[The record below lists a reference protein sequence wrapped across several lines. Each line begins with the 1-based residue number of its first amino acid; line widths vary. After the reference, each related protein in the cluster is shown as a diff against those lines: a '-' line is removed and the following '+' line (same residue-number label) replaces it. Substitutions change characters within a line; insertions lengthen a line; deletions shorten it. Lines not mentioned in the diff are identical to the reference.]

1 MSLAKKL
8 IIGTAQ
14 FGQNYGITNFMG
26 KVAEAEIKSI
36 FRTARSN
43 NIYTL
48 DTASSYGDSELVLG
62 NIGISDFNVI
72 TKLPSK
78 GKSTSN
84 FYEIYEAA
92 ILSSL
97 KDLKISRVESVL
109 LHRPDEILSSDGGA
123 IFSALQRL
131 KDRGLVDRIGI
142 SIYSPDLLNE
152 ICPKYLFDVVQVPL
166 NIFDRRIITS
176 GWLRR
181 LSEMGVSVIARSVF
195 LQGVL
200 LSQISDLPDYFY
212 QWRPHLNKWIEFY
225 KENDL
230 SALEASL
237 RFVAQIPEIDKVIV
251 GLESE
256 RQLTE
261 IVRAIN
267 NPVIIESN
275 HLETSD
281 LGLISPIHWPS

>member
-1 MSLAKKL
+1 MSLTSKL
-8 IIGTAQ
+8 ILGTAQ
-14 FGQNYGITNFMG
+14 FGQNYGITNVTG
-26 KVAEAEIKSI
+26 KVSEVEIKSI
-36 FRTARSN
+36 FRNARSN
-43 NIYTL
+43 QIHTL

-62 NIGISDFNVI
+62 NIGVSDFDVI
-72 TKLPSK
+72 TKLPTIGS
-78 GKSTSN
+78 STSR
-84 FYEIYEAA
+84 FYEIYENA
-92 ILSSL
+92 IVSSL
-97 KDLKISRVESVL
+97 EDLKMSRIDTVL
-109 LHRPDEILSSDGGA
+109 LHRPEELLSPYGDA
-123 IFSALQRL
+123 IYNALRKL
-131 KDRGLVDRIGI
+131 KDSGLVDRIGI

-152 ICPKYLFDVVQVPL
+152 IYPNYLFDVVQVPL

-212 QWRPHLNKWIEFY
+212 QWRPHFKQWIEFY
-225 KENDL
+225 QGNGL

-237 RFVAQIPEIDKVIV
+237 QFILQVPEIDKIIV
-251 GLESE
+251 GIESE

-275 HLETSD
+275 HLEISD
-281 LGLISPIHWPS
+281 LGLISPVHWPS

>member
-1 MSLAKKL
+1 MSLTSKL
-8 IIGTAQ
+8 ILGTAQ
-14 FGQNYGITNFMG
+14 FGQNYGITNVTG
-26 KVAEAEIKSI
+26 KVSEVEIKSI
-36 FRTARSN
+36 FRNARSN
-43 NIYTL
+43 QIHTL

-62 NIGISDFNVI
+62 NIGVSDFDVI
-72 TKLPSK
+72 TKLPTIGS
-78 GKSTSN
+78 STSR
-84 FYEIYEAA
+84 FYEIYENA
-92 ILSSL
+92 IVSSL
-97 KDLKISRVESVL
+97 EDLKMSRIDTVL
-109 LHRPDEILSSDGGA
+109 LHRPEELLSPYGDA
-123 IFSALQRL
+123 IYNALRKL
-131 KDRGLVDRIGI
+131 KDSGLVDRIGI

-152 ICPKYLFDVVQVPL
+152 IYPNYLFDVVQVPL

-212 QWRPHLNKWIEFY
+212 QWRPHFKQWMEFY
-225 KENDL
+225 QENGL

-237 RFVAQIPEIDKVIV
+237 QFIAQVPEIDKIIV
-251 GLESE
+251 GIESE

-275 HLETSD
+275 HLEISD
-281 LGLISPIHWPS
+281 LGLISPVHWPS